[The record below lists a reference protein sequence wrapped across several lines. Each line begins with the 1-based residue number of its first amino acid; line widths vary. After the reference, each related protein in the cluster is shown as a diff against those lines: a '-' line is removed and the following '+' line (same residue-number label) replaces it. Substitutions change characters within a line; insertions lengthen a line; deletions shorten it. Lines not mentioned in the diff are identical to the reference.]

1 MKKRIGIIFVL
12 LIVIIFSSISF
23 VACDKKNSN
32 VILTTIFPLTEMA
45 QQIVGDKIEIK
56 QLITTNDPHHYEP
69 TTSDQKF
76 LTDAKAIFFVDS
88 DFEHELAEYLE
99 KNAKLNKKAHM
110 ASKGI
115 EKIEVEEHEHH
126 EGKETGHDHDEDP
139 HIWTSPKKALKMLE
153 NIKNAIVEIDP
164 TNKEYY
170 VGNYNRYKKEL
181 EKVDKEYED
190 AAALIEQKEIY
201 LTHGAFTYLSDY
213 GFIQESLTVGHE
225 EASNQ
230 EFAEF
235 VDELLNKNVQR
246 LFYVDKEGKE
256 KDIAERLIKEV
267 KNKNA
272 SSNIKAYYIDRLVLK
287 DKYSLIEV
295 YKYNLSAIKG

>member
-1 MKKRIGIIFVL
+1 
-12 LIVIIFSSISF
+12 
-23 VACDKKNSN
+23 
-32 VILTTIFPLTEMA
+32 
-45 QQIVGDKIEIK
+45 
-56 QLITTNDPHHYEP
+56 
-69 TTSDQKF
+69 
-76 LTDAKAIFFVDS
+76 
-88 DFEHELAEYLE
+88 
-99 KNAKLNKKAHM
+99 M

-126 EGKETGHDHDEDP
+126 EGEETGHDHDEDP

-153 NIKNAIVEIDP
+153 NIKNTIVEIDP
-164 TNKEYY
+164 ANKEYY
-170 VGNYNRYKKEL
+170 VDNYNRYKEEL

-190 AAALIEQKEIY
+190 AAASIEQKEIY

-213 GFIQESLTVGHE
+213 GFIQESLTIGHE

-235 VDELLNKNVQR
+235 VDELLSKNVQR

-287 DKYSLIEV
+287 DKYSLIEA
-295 YKYNLSAIKG
+295 YKYNLSVIKG